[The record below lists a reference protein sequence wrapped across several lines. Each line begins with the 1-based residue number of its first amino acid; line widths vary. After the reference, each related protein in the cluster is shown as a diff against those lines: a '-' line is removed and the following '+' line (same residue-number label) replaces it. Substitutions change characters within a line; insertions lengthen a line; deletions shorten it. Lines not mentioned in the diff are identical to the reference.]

1 MRIVGKN
8 QAHYSEKNQDS
19 GYERVKIQRQTRPL
33 LIEDLDSGLSLP
45 SEIRAMSARD
55 LGSARVLVRYCTVS
69 SRTACVESSPAG
81 LNQECP
87 ETLQDIPMTNET
99 EFAECLYVENDPTV
113 CLHSELPIP
122 RIIQT
127 QSSWSPPR
135 GGNRGFPPV
144 GDEP

>member
-19 GYERVKIQRQTRPL
+19 GYERVKIQRTTGPL
-33 LIEDLDSGLSLP
+33 LIEDLASGRNLP
-45 SEIRAMSARD
+45 SEIRATSARD
-55 LGSARVLVRYCTVS
+55 LGSARVLLRYYTVS
-69 SRTACVESSPAG
+69 SQAACVELSPAG

-99 EFAECLYVENDPTV
+99 EFAECLYVESYSTL
-113 CLHSELPIP
+113 CFHSELPVP

-127 QSSWSPPR
+127 WSS
-135 GGNRGFPPV
+135 
-144 GDEP
+144 